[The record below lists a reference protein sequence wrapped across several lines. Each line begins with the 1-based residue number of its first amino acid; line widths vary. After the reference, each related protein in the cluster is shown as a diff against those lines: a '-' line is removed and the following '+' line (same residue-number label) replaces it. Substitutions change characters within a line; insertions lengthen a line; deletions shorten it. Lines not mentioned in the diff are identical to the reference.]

1 MGQTARRSARRTFL
15 TSAAAALAAPAL
27 ARFANGQAPQVV
39 LKLHHFLAPTS
50 NAQVRFLAPWIR
62 GVEKDS
68 GGRIRIE
75 IYPNMHLGGTA
86 AQLYDQARDGLADLV
101 WTLPGLT
108 PGRFPRI
115 EVFELPFVANRSALA
130 NAQAVQA
137 FYEAQLRDEFREV
150 HPVCVWA
157 HDQGVIHTTKP
168 VNTLADMKGLRLRAP
183 TRASAEALKLLGA
196 NGIAMPVMQVPD
208 ALSLKVID
216 GCLAPWEVV
225 PSIKVGEHTKFH
237 AEFAASPVLY
247 TATFILAMNRRRYD
261 ALPVDLKAIIDRH
274 SGQAAAQAAGRM
286 WDNQAATVAESLR
299 ERGNTITR
307 IDKAEAER
315 WQKATQPVTD
325 AWLKASKKIGGEKLL
340 ADAKAL
346 LAKYGGA

>member
-1 MGQTARRSARRTFL
+1 MKRIGRRSFL
-15 TSAAAALAAPAL
+15 TSATAVLAAPAL
-27 ARFANGQAPQVV
+27 SRIAGAQSAEVI

-50 NAQVRFLAPWIR
+50 NAQVRFLTPWAR
-62 GVEKDS
+62 KVERES

-75 IYPNMHLGGTA
+75 LYPNMQLGGTA
-86 AQLYDQARDGLADLV
+86 AQLYDQVRDGIADIV

-108 PGRFPRI
+108 PGRFPKI

-137 FYEAQLRDEFREV
+137 FYEVHLRDEFKEV
-150 HPVCVWA
+150 HPLGVFA
-157 HDQGVIHTTKP
+157 HDQGVLHTTKP
-168 VNTLADMKGLRLRAP
+168 VGALPDLKGLRLRAP
-183 TRASAEALKLLGA
+183 TRLSAEALKALGA

-216 GCLAPWEVV
+216 GCLVPWELV
-225 PSIKVGEHTKFH
+225 PVIKVGDYTKYH
-237 AEFAASPVLY
+237 AEFAASPALY
-247 TATFILAMNRRRYD
+247 TATFIVAMNKRRYET
-261 ALPVDLKAIIDRH
+261 LPADLKAVIDGN
-274 SGQAAAQAAGRM
+274 SGQAAARAAGKK
-286 WDNQAATVAESLR
+286 WDDLAVSVASSVQ

-307 IDKAEAER
+307 IDRAEAER
-315 WQKATQPVTD
+315 WQQAAQPVLD
-325 AWLKASKKIGGEKLL
+325 AWLRAAKKIGGETLL

>member
-1 MGQTARRSARRTFL
+1 MKQDARSYARRTFL
-15 TSAAAALAAPAL
+15 TSAGAALAAPAL
-27 ARFANGQAPQVV
+27 ARFAAAQVPQVV

-50 NAQVRFLAPWIR
+50 NAQVRFLTPWAHR
-62 GVEKDS
+62 VEKES

-75 IYPNMHLGGTA
+75 LYPNMHLGGTA
-86 AQLYDQARDGLADLV
+86 AQLYDQARDGVADIV

-108 PGRFPRI
+108 PGRFPKI
-115 EVFELPFVANRSALA
+115 EVFELPFVANRSAVS

-137 FYEAQLRDEFREV
+137 LYEAQLRDEFKEV
-150 HPVCVWA
+150 HPICVWA

-168 VNTLADMKGLRLRAP
+168 VNALPDMKGLRLRAP
-183 TRASAEALKLLGA
+183 TRLSAEALKAIGA

-208 ALSLKVID
+208 ALSLKAID
-216 GCLAPWEVV
+216 GCLVPWEVV
-225 PSIKVGEHTKFH
+225 PAIKVGEYAKFH

-261 ALPVDLKAIIDRH
+261 TLPADLKAVIDRH
-274 SGQAAAQAAGRM
+274 SGQAAAQAAGKM
-286 WDNQAATVAESLR
+286 WDDQAVTVADAVK
-299 ERGNTITR
+299 ERGNTIIQ

-315 WQKATQPVTD
+315 WRKATQPVTD

-340 ADAKAL
+340 ADARTL

>member
-1 MGQTARRSARRTFL
+1 MTHNASRYPRRTFL
-15 TSAAAALAAPAL
+15 ASAAATLVAPAIS
-27 ARFANGQAPQVV
+27 RFAAAQTPQVV

-50 NAQVRFLAPWIR
+50 NAQVRFLAPWAR

-75 IYPNMHLGGTA
+75 LYPNMHLGGTA
-86 AQLYDQARDGLADLV
+86 AQLYDQARDGVADIV

-108 PGRFPRI
+108 PGRFPKI
-115 EVFELPFVANRSALA
+115 EVFELPFVANRSAVS

-137 FYEAQLRDEFREV
+137 FYETHLRDELKDV
-150 HPVCVWA
+150 HPICVWA
-157 HDQGVIHTTKP
+157 HDQGVIHTVKP
-168 VNTLADMKGLRLRAP
+168 VNALTDMKGLRLRAP
-183 TRASAEALKLLGA
+183 TRLAADALKSLGA

-216 GCLAPWEVV
+216 GCMVPWEVV
-225 PSIKVGEHTKFH
+225 PAIKVGDYTKFH
-237 AEFAASPVLY
+237 AEFEASPVLY
-247 TATFILAMNRRRYD
+247 TATFILAMNKRRYD
-261 ALPVDLKAIIDRH
+261 ALPADLKAVIDRH
-274 SGQAAAQAAGRM
+274 SGQAAARAAGRM
-286 WDNQAATVAESLR
+286 WDDQAASVSLAVK

-307 IDKAEAER
+307 ISKAEAER

-325 AWLKASKKIGGEKLL
+325 TWLKATKRVGGEKLL

-346 LAKYGGA
+346 LAKYRDA